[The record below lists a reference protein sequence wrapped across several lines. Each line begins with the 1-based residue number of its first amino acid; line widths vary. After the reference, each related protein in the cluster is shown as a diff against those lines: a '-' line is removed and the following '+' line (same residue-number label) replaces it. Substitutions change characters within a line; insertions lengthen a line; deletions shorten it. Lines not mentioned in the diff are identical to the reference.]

1 MGAYQALWL
10 ATRESSAAPGTIKFD
25 RYIAINPPVDLHR
38 GINQLDAFHNA
49 PLAWPADQR
58 QARVDNTVRKVGALA
73 MRPPAANGP
82 PPFNAIESRYIIG
95 LSFRLILRDAIFSS
109 QSRNNLGVLQ
119 TPLSKWQRQAAYDE
133 ISQFSYH
140 DYVTRFV
147 FPYYQKRGV
156 NQSDFKSY
164 STLRHIGSALRH
176 NPKVRL
182 VTNRNDFLLAPG
194 DIEWMRAT
202 LGDKRLKILP
212 NGGHLGNL
220 ASPEVRDT
228 LTDFLSDPPSSGG
241 AR

>member
-1 MGAYQALWL
+1 
-10 ATRESSAAPGTIKFD
+10 
-25 RYIAINPPVDLHR
+25 
-38 GINQLDAFHNA
+38 
-49 PLAWPADQR
+49 
-58 QARVDNTVRKVGALA
+58 

-156 NQSDFKSY
+156 NQADFKRY
-164 STLRHIGSALRH
+164 STLHHIGSALRH

-228 LTDFLSDPPSSGG
+228 LTDFLADPPSGGG